1 MKPITCVVVGGGYA
15 GVNTVKGLL
24 KAYPEEAGGRSLRI
38 VLMDKNAYHL
48 RKVLLF
54 RAAAGE
60 EDITIPFSK
69 MFPEG
74 VQLIQGEATEIEASE
89 KRLIYKD
96 TQGGEGEIEYDWLVL
111 AAGSV
116 VRRPKPEQGG
126 IALGGLDDA
135 KRIREAWQSNLLRAA
150 KENDPAEREK
160 LLTIAV
166 AGAGISGIETAAE
179 LAHGVRADAKRLGLN
194 AGEARIVLYNANKRL
209 FQDGPAKVGSKLENA
224 LVAKGVTVRHGVK
237 VLSERQG
244 TLTLSD
250 GSSEQAGLCVWTLG
264 LLPNPGLRELG
275 VPVTADGH
283 IEVDGSYRIAGFPGV
298 YAIGDNARIVDPE
311 TGRIDGK
318 TCKEAIGQVPRLI
331 KVMAADAAGRSA
343 PVHKSYMDVFCFG
356 LGPEQG
362 MVWTRQW
369 GLDIVLT
376 GKLGWKVR
384 KYTWDSASL
393 IK

>member
-1 MKPITCVVVGGGYA
+1 MRPITCVVVGGGYA
-15 GVNTVKGLL
+15 GVNTVKALL
-24 KAYPEEAGGRSLRI
+24 KEEAGGRSLRI

-60 EDITIPFSK
+60 EDITIPFSE
-69 MFPEG
+69 MFPKG
-74 VQLIQGEATEIEASE
+74 VRLIQAEATGIESAE

-96 TQGGEGEIEYDWLVL
+96 ADGNEGEIEYDWLVL

-116 VRRPKPEQGG
+116 VRRPEPEQGG
-126 IALGGLDDA
+126 IALSRLEDA
-135 KRIREAWQSNLLRAA
+135 RRIREAWQGNLLRAVSA
-150 KENDPAEREK
+150 NDPAEREK
-160 LLTIAV
+160 LMTIAV

-179 LAHGVRADAKRLGLN
+179 LAHYVREDAERLGLD
-194 AGEARIVLYNANKRL
+194 AGSARIVLYNANKRL
-209 FQDGPAKVGSKLENA
+209 FPDGPAKVGSKLENA
-224 LVAKGVTVRHGVK
+224 LAAKGVTVRHGVK
-237 VLSERQG
+237 VLGEQAG

-250 GSSEQAGLCVWTLG
+250 GSSEQAGLCIWTLG
-264 LLPNPGLRELG
+264 LLPNPRLKELG
-275 VPVTADGH
+275 VPLTADGH

-318 TCKEAIGQVPRLI
+318 TCKEAIGQAPRLI
-331 KVMAADAAGRSA
+331 KVMAADAAGRPA

-369 GLDIVLT
+369 GLDLVLT
-376 GKLGWKVR
+376 GKLGWKIR